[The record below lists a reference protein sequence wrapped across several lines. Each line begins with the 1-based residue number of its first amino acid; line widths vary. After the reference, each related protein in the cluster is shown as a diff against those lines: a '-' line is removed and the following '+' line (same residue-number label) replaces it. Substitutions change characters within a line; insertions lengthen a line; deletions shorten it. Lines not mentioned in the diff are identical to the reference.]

1 VYFFQGLAIVA
12 SLLNKWSVPM
22 LIRVLIY
29 ALIFIQTYG
38 IIILSFLGLA
48 DVWADFRKLKQADEN
63 PNASV

>member
-48 DVWADFRKLKQADEN
+48 DVWADFRKLKQVDEN

>member
-1 VYFFQGLAIVA
+1 
-12 SLLNKWSVPM
+12 M

-48 DVWADFRKLKQADEN
+48 DVWADFRKLKQVDED
-63 PNASV
+63 PNISV